1 VQALLFLELFLMPEF
16 SVGEIAERV
25 GGDVTG
31 EVFTVIGGVAAL
43 DAAGPADLSLVANR
57 KYLSYVGNTGAA
69 AVLVSPQLADV
80 IPEGVTRIVVPDV
93 HAALG
98 QVLALLYPPRP
109 HPPGVHATAVVGAD
123 VDLGKDAS
131 VGAYAVLEQ
140 GSVIGERVR
149 IGPHTVVGEGC
160 RVGADTVLHPHVTLY
175 PGVVL
180 GERCIVHSGARLGS
194 DGFGY
199 TWGDGQHR
207 KVPQVGGCRID
218 DDVEIGANTTV
229 DRGSIGDTRIGQGT
243 KIDNLVH
250 LAHNVSVG
258 KHAIVVAQ
266 VGIAGSST
274 IGEGAVLGGQAGIGG
289 HLEVG
294 AGARIGAQ
302 AGVIGDVAPGETVS
316 GYPARPHREA
326 MRAQG
331 ALFRLPLLL
340 RKVQRLERALLARE
354 AQNGHDG
361 DPSTRS
367 S

>member
-1 VQALLFLELFLMPEF
+1 LFLEIPLMSVF

-25 GGDVTG
+25 GGEVRG
-31 EVFTVIGGVAAL
+31 EVSTVIGGAAAL
-43 DAAGPADLSLVANR
+43 DAAGPTDLSLVANR
-57 KYLSYVGNTGAA
+57 KYLSYVADTGAA
-69 AVLVSPQLADV
+69 AVLVSPQLADA
-80 IPEGVTRIVVPDV
+80 IPEGLTTIVVADV

-98 QVLALLYPPRP
+98 QVLALLYPPRSYR
-109 HPPGVHATAVVGAD
+109 PGVHATAVVGVD
-123 VDLGKDAS
+123 VALGEGAS
-131 VGAYAVLEQ
+131 VAAYAVIEQ

-180 GERCIVHSGARLGS
+180 GERCIIHSGARLGS

-199 TWGDGQHR
+199 AWTDGRHR
-207 KVPQVGGCRID
+207 KVPQVGGCRVD

-266 VGIAGSST
+266 VGIAGSSS
-274 IGEGAVLGGQAGIGG
+274 IGDGAVLGGQAGIGG

-294 AGARIGAQ
+294 AGARVGGQ

-331 ALFRLPLLL
+331 ALFRLPLLV
-340 RKVQRLERALLARE
+340 RKVQRLERALLERE
-354 AQNGHDG
+354 AHSGNEG
-361 DPSTRS
+361 DPSTS
-367 S
+367 SI